1 MGLFDI
7 IDDISEKQVQ
17 KTDTGD
23 NRIFGVVV
31 GQVAQNYDKDMPG
44 RVCVTVPTR
53 DKEANELKWA
63 RVAMP
68 FGGSGWG
75 HYFLPEVGDQV
86 LLVFEQGNIE
96 KPYVIGCI
104 PKDSDSIIRKSV
116 DENNQYKR
124 IVTKNGNSIYF
135 EDNKEGEGGKD
146 KIKIVTAKDSH
157 RLELDNE
164 KKQIVLS
171 DQSGKNQIKIGTE
184 SGQMEITAEKKLT
197 VKVGESIELIFNGSS
212 GAAKLKAGKLN
223 VETSGNI
230 SIKANGSA
238 GFQGSNVTVEAG
250 AMLKLNSSGA
260 VNISGMPIK
269 LG

>member
-7 IDDISEKQVQ
+7 IDDISEKQVL

-31 GQVAQNYDKDMPG
+31 GQIAQNYDQDMPG
-44 RVCVTVPTR
+44 RVCVTVPVR

-68 FGGSGWG
+68 SGGSGWG

-86 LLVFEQGNIE
+86 LLAFEQGNIE

-104 PKDSDSIIRKSV
+104 PRDRDQILKKSV
-116 DENNQYKR
+116 DEDNQYKK
-124 IVTKNGNSIYF
+124 IVTKHGNMIYF
-135 EDNKEGEGGKD
+135 EDHREGEGDKD
-146 KIKIVTAKDSH
+146 KIRVVTAKEGH
-157 RLELDNE
+157 RIELDNE
-164 KKQIVLS
+164 KKVILVS
-171 DQSGKNQIKIGTE
+171 DKEGKNLIQMQTE

-197 VKVGESIELIFNGSS
+197 IKVGDNIQLIMNGSN
-212 GAAKLKAGKLN
+212 GTVELKASKLD
-223 VETSGNI
+223 VETSGNTNI
-230 SIKANGSA
+230 NANGSA
-238 GFQGSNVTVEAG
+238 GLKGSNITVEAS
-250 AMLKLNSSGA
+250 AMLKLSSSGA
-260 VNISGMPIK
+260 VNIEGMPIK